1 MSNPILKEMT
11 VPIPEDGS
19 VVIRNGKRV
28 EYQLERVYS
37 PETKDSRVK
46 RQAIGKVDPMQE
58 GRMFPNEAYFEL
70 FPDNEVPEDVRD
82 EFLRECAIKR
92 DMEVIRR
99 NPEEIVDQVIRG
111 MDQIRND
118 TSSGLRPPAWAT
130 ARTPTENEHTGSF
143 SGRFVPPQGEGYTVV
158 RRVFDEIYYAIEEL
172 TGKFPNEVIDP
183 FKVERI
189 NEVLSELRGL
199 SARNRTRTAA
209 DDSTHNEPSSA
220 TGGGPI
226 CASHAPHAT
235 SPSTPSGIDPIQ
247 KHLRLIEEGLTYSDV
262 LLMLKW
268 YKVLPR

>member
-70 FPDNEVPEDVRD
+70 FPDNEVPEEVRD
-82 EFLRECAIKR
+82 EFLRESL
-92 DMEVIRR
+92 D
-99 NPEEIVDQVIRG
+99 
-111 MDQIRND
+111 
-118 TSSGLRPPAWAT
+118 SLRALGYRPFSA
-130 ARTPTENEHTGSF
+130 ENEHTGSF
-143 SGRFVPPQGEGYTVV
+143 SGRDEPRDDTGDSRENKGVERKYTIT

-172 TGKFPNEVIDP
+172 AGKFPNEVIDP

-189 NEVLSELRGL
+189 NEVLSTLRGAFRSPPL
-199 SARNRTRTAA
+199 PPSA
-209 DDSTHNEPSSA
+209 E
-220 TGGGPI
+220 
-226 CASHAPHAT
+226 T
-235 SPSTPSGIDPIQ
+235 SPNPYGY
-247 KHLRLIEEGLTYSDV
+247 LRLIEEGLTYSDV